1 MFQDRQDA
9 AMQLAE
15 KLKTYK
21 NDPASIVLA
30 IPRGGVIIA
39 DVVCEQLNL
48 PMDIVVT
55 RKLGAPYNE
64 ELAIGAVDSRGGTI
78 LNHNIIFRLRVPE
91 AYIEIEAKR
100 KAEEARTRLKQYR
113 GTDEYESLSDKNAI
127 VVDDGIA
134 TGYTVMSAINFLKG
148 LKPKKL
154 ILATPVIAPDTRVK
168 MEKIV
173 DELICVKSEDPFYS
187 VGQFYYK
194 FFQVTDSEIMDV
206 LAKRRFPRQ

>member
-91 AYIEIEAKR
+91 AYIEIEANV
-100 KAEEARTRLKQYR
+100 RLKR
-113 GTDEYESLSDKNAI
+113 L
-127 VVDDGIA
+127 
-134 TGYTVMSAINFLKG
+134 
-148 LKPKKL
+148 
-154 ILATPVIAPDTRVK
+154 
-168 MEKIV
+168 
-173 DELICVKSEDPFYS
+173 EL
-187 VGQFYYK
+187 G
-194 FFQVTDSEIMDV
+194 
-206 LAKRRFPRQ
+206 